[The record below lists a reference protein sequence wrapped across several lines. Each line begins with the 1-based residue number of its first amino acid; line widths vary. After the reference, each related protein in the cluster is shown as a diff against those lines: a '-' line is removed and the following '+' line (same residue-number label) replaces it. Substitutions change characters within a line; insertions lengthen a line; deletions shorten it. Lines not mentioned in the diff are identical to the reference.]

1 MWPNP
6 EFPVDLLT
14 YTEEILNKKLHFFA
28 VVVSI
33 WLVPI
38 WYLFVYNQLLKHQ
51 KTREI
56 GLTLTIK
63 TQERHHWRCICVF
76 IVDLE
81 HIQRSIQ
88 VFPFLSLNK
97 WMLVYTFGLGKTM
110 TTELI
115 WSFRGGC
122 VKCVQIRS

>member
-6 EFPVDLLT
+6 EFTVDLLT
-14 YTEEILNKKLHFFA
+14 YTEETLNKKLHFFA

-51 KTREI
+51 KISEI
-56 GLTLTIK
+56 GSTLTIK

-81 HIQRSIQ
+81 DI
-88 VFPFLSLNK
+88 
-97 WMLVYTFGLGKTM
+97 
-110 TTELI
+110 
-115 WSFRGGC
+115 
-122 VKCVQIRS
+122 